1 MQRLFCVL
9 LVLGLATTSWGSDS
23 CNLPLKDKRLPP
35 LGLFDRW
42 FIGKNEL
49 SFSTSPEGT
58 VPGAEYLYIAGTAAS
73 PRAEEYSIPG
83 TPAQPSWKW
92 KEIADYLA
100 GQKSGVSRGLLLQAN
115 EDELIFL
122 NEFGALEVRPIGYS
136 PARVSGI
143 FLLPTGRD
151 ATSIVGSRAKKGE
164 VLLSDSRLPSLIGE
178 NIRYASITFYP
189 GPELRGTLSAEGRTQ
204 EFRGLRAP
212 EAIRGVFEGSPFGRR
227 AIVLGQSRDTLQVY
241 DLGEK
246 TIQDIA
252 LGSPTPATAIYRD
265 GISLLTPEKRQ

>member
-204 EFRGLRAP
+204 EFGAFALRKRSAGFSRAP
-212 EAIRGVFEGSPFGRR
+212 PSDGARSSWARAGTRCKSMTWAKKPSRTSRSARQRPRPRYTATGSRC
-227 AIVLGQSRDTLQVY
+227 
-241 DLGEK
+241 
-246 TIQDIA
+246 
-252 LGSPTPATAIYRD
+252 
-265 GISLLTPEKRQ
+265 